1 MKTNKKIFLGFIF
14 IIFCT
19 CSIHAQYGYGN
30 GGYGNG
36 SRYGRDRS
44 AIPQTQDTPE
54 KVVPPTAEEIV
65 EKEMPSIKEALEL
78 NPFEEAV
85 VSSILTKS
93 IKKRMELS
101 ILQLTPEKTR
111 EAYEKIYATQKEEL
125 QAGLPKE
132 KYDAFI
138 KLQEEGLKKTQKK
151 KKKEKKE
158 KKKSKD

>member
-1 MKTNKKIFLGFIF
+1 MKTREKIFFFFTF

-30 GGYGNG
+30 GFG
-36 SRYGRDRS
+36 SRSGYGRDRN
-44 AIPQTQDTPE
+44 AIPQTPETPE

-65 EKEMPSIKEALEL
+65 EKEIPSIKEALDL
-78 NPFEEAV
+78 NAFEEAV

-101 ILQLTPEKTR
+101 ILKLSPEKTR
-111 EAYEKIYATQKEEL
+111 EAYEKIYAVQKEEL

-132 KYDAFI
+132 KYDAFT

-151 KKKEKKE
+151 RKEKKR